1 MKNLVLIRHS
11 KAEDETNS
19 DFERKLTNEGI
30 KLAKTMASVL
40 KIKPDSNTKFISSPA
55 PRSLE
60 TAIVFANHF
69 SYSLEKISTADFL
82 YKYFTVDRFFM
93 FLESEFKNN
102 DQIWIFG
109 HNPMFSEITYV
120 LSKGKICSMPKCA
133 IVSFNITTNNW
144 IESNESNSLLNFFE
158 NPKEHK

>member
-11 KAEDETNS
+11 KAEDESNG
-19 DFERKLTNEGI
+19 DFERKLTGDGR
-30 KLAKTMASVL
+30 KLAKTIASVL
-40 KIKPDSNTKFISSPA
+40 KIKPDNNVKFISSPA

-60 TAIVFANHF
+60 TAKIFADYF
-69 SYSLEKISTADFL
+69 SYSQDNIFTSDFL

-109 HNPMFSEITYV
+109 HNPMFSEIAYI

-133 IVSFNITTNNW
+133 VASFDITTYNW
-144 IESNESNSLLNFFE
+144 IDVNESNSQLNFFE
-158 NPKEHK
+158 NPKDYK